1 METPRGMRKQAATV
15 FIPVRSVTVAEP
27 PKISIAIKKSQKL
40 VGARLAGRWR
50 LTGNDNVGRKGKK
63 QKHKVSNSAP
73 SSLDDF
79 KIGMTKG
86 SVLLKLAGDHGKEKD
101 LDGSTGSVPPRTTDT
116 KFVSAHSEHHTTTD
130 GNDLRTYA
138 VALDCK
144 RVAAHVQ
151 ALTIPAAIKPG
162 GTLRLAELNSSAEEV
177 L

>member
-1 METPRGMRKQAATV
+1 M
-15 FIPVRSVTVAEP
+15 S
-27 PKISIAIKKSQKL
+27 S
-40 VGARLAGRWR
+40 
-50 LTGNDNVGRKGKK
+50 
-63 QKHKVSNSAP
+63 SAP

-79 KIGMTKG
+79 KIGMAER

-101 LDGSTGSVPPRTTDT
+101 LDGSTRSIPPRSTDA
-116 KFVSAHSEHHTTTD
+116 KLVSAQSKHQSTTA
-130 GNDLRTYA
+130 GNYLYTYA

-151 ALTIPAAIKPG
+151 ALTMPAAIKPG